1 MGLPMKNE
9 KKIVLVVDDSVL
21 ILERMIPMLEEIAAV
36 QFVMHAC
43 SYEEAV
49 ELLKEVTPDVALL
62 DVQLPDKSGIELLR
76 TIKANH
82 KEVTVFMVSNQAN
95 EYYRDICKQL
105 GADHFFDKSNDFYL
119 IPEAISAEA
128 V

>member
-1 MGLPMKNE
+1 MKNE

-36 QFVMHAC
+36 QYVMHAG

-82 KEVTVFMVSNQAN
+82 REVTVCMVSNQAN
-95 EYYRDICKQL
+95 EYYRDICKKL
-105 GADHFFDKSNDFYL
+105 GADHFFDKSKDFYL